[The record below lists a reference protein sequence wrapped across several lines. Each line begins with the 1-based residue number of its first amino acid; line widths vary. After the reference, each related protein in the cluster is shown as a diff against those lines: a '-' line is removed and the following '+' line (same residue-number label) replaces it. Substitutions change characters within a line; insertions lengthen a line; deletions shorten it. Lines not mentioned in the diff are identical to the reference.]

1 VTNRLAV
8 DCTPITISAWA
19 LEFLTVKSKF
29 FSVSLQ
35 ASASEVFGI
44 DVWELAEIGAVAVWA
59 FTLIELIAKRPTTA
73 SALRTGYRYNFC
85 IG

>member
-1 VTNRLAV
+1 
-8 DCTPITISAWA
+8 
-19 LEFLTVKSKF
+19 
-29 FSVSLQ
+29 
-35 ASASEVFGI
+35 VFGI